1 MRRALD
7 RSRLAV
13 ILCAGLPSFYRL
25 WDPDQTTVCRFPL
38 QIDRSSSRRFSSPR
52 SSSSYI
58 IILTLQITQEEI
70 DVMTRS
76 GWPKLDN
83 LDYLFWNSSI
93 RCSWT
98 LFTHVTQSPT
108 LFVRVLLLTGLGD
121 DGLDLCF
128 SLLLPDFLKR
138 SGERRRFIVM
148 RGGSVL
154 AIWWR
159 IFKVSRRNYCN
170 YYNLPIYLRD
180 LSSKVTRYAQS
191 RRISPWK

>member
-1 MRRALD
+1 MLSLPPPRIVFIVLIPIEKSAWSIPVSCYLMRRIAQFLQ
-7 RSRLAV
+7 V
-13 ILCAGLPSFYRL
+13 MG
-25 WDPDQTTVCRFPL
+25 PDQTTVCRFPL

-98 LFTHVTQSPT
+98 WCTHVIQSPT

-128 SLLLPDFLKR
+128 SLLLACP
-138 SGERRRFIVM
+138 
-148 RGGSVL
+148 
-154 AIWWR
+154 
-159 IFKVSRRNYCN
+159 Y
-170 YYNLPIYLRD
+170 
-180 LSSKVTRYAQS
+180 
-191 RRISPWK
+191 